1 MADKQH
7 GILIDIGFK
16 TDVESYVKDIEN
28 QLKGIDFGDKIG
40 LSKAFE
46 DEFDNAKDK
55 LKKLKSEI
63 DRITGGV
70 LDDAA
75 KQQLADTTKA
85 VKELQNAFKLL
96 LQATPKNKRDGI
108 LNKMQEID
116 TTVNNTVD
124 VINNAVKAISHLG
137 NNITLVD
144 KEQLKTLKDYYVQLE
159 NARKYTEEF
168 DKTINQRGT
177 KPYQSSEDALT
188 DLIAKYDLYKQ
199 KLNEIDIITR
209 SRKSKADKESMISGL
224 QLEIS
229 RLGTDASRLINTI
242 MKLDANWGQ
251 TKIGKSGLAEL
262 QQEISDRLEG
272 ILKEIA
278 RRKAEIQNEYS
289 KLGGGDL
296 SKIFVQSKNKD
307 DKITIPVHIDGYAR
321 ATVKEEAL
329 QLISD
334 VNRELESTPL
344 RIEVQLVSAYQSRG
358 NQKLL
363 NELQAELIKMQ
374 QTAKEAIEGG
384 MSEAE
389 SLKYTE
395 MTENMSKLIDRINK
409 QVNNAMLF
417 TVDIQT
423 ETAASMIR
431 SFVADVKEEL
441 RKIQDSPI
449 DVEPKVTL
457 TKKNQDAF
465 KKKVNAF
472 IKECNKEVNSIEVL
486 KDKLAKNL
494 FENYINQLK
503 DSISQL
509 KSLQKEIGKESV
521 SKNLSEAFKTL
532 ADDYAKMFNPESI
545 KPWAD
550 ALLGTLN
557 QAIQNMNQLTSLET
571 KEGEANLNTEEL
583 QKQIG
588 EKIEAVRQE
597 LSKAFD
603 PKNNNLSV
611 WATKLLNTL
620 DQASSKIS
628 QLFSPNGQNMLSEY
642 LQDIA
647 LTDTNKKKYDGVLS
661 TLEHGGI
668 LLESGKVIGLTSTDE
683 HDATKYGNPIYYP
696 NASRQNIVADIH
708 THSGDFVWSPS
719 IEDLEIGLTRGL
731 KYAITSAVSEV
742 ATFNSEAYLKDEIDK
757 KIDFR
762 QLKKYT
768 NKPIS
773 NKITSDKI
781 KELFYNN
788 IDLISNNKM
797 IGFLKGSSPINEAK
811 NLSNKEF
818 MTEVFKQAYNSKPT
832 SEQDFWQQIITNIG
846 DQYFS
851 GRPDQIYAELD
862 NLLGNV
868 FHFTSPGLSRTA
880 ALAVRQDRLKQYF
893 ANKDVDFNKYFKIQS
908 QEDFAKNPAFD
919 LGKYLNN
926 NDQINIADVTKN
938 INQIVD
944 NVNKLNELDAEKKQ
958 ANEQLLADINTNLQS
973 IVQELPNLSKAMNEL
988 SVKGIAMVPKVI
1000 NETSV
1005 APNENTT
1012 SSSTQPTQ
1020 IVSKETSKVAEQ
1032 LGKYFGENYAQGILN
1047 EKKKVQNAIRALVE
1061 TGKLTEQDLAKD
1073 KSSESDYVYNKRVN
1087 GIQPTTQAKHYQK
1100 MIEEFDTYQ
1109 RVIQQSLKL
1118 KLPTDETLKNNV
1130 LTTHKKNLEEL
1141 QSGAINANDAMKR
1154 LHDTYGD
1161 FAKGDSNIPLLDA
1174 LKEIPKAEEKPVVQ
1188 TQELINKFEE
1198 LKTLIQNAFTSKD
1211 LSSVQKYFDEINKIN
1226 EQLDNEHVAGK
1237 RKRNS
1242 YIKTTQTSLEQLKSE
1257 IKKEEKKQSSTNE
1270 AKTIKDVTKAVK
1282 DKTKAFENE
1291 TKVVVPGLVEETKKV
1306 QELGN
1311 ALKEIPKLINDKT
1324 SAFKNEKTEVK
1335 NAITSEISDL
1345 GKLSKAQYEEKKK
1358 QEQEANLQKAQKNL
1372 NKNFNNIQTGF
1383 ADMLQ
1388 KDNRKLIESSFEPT
1402 KDGLIKIK
1410 ALIKEADDNYKSLI
1424 YTTKTGNGKNPF
1436 TLVEA
1441 KEGFSID
1448 KQAAAYEKWIQ
1459 IQEQLKNPK
1468 MIGKSGEIITP
1479 NTDVWYQLID
1489 LAKDFGLEI
1498 SNIDRIIRHVDQMGF
1513 ESFQFWDNQ
1522 NHRTT
1527 LGINSQSILY
1537 ESQAVVE
1544 VSKTI
1549 DEFEKK
1555 VAEIPKILS
1564 DSMTK
1569 YDANAGQKY
1578 INDLNQI
1585 AKLWETIQSYVQ
1597 AGVVSPDKRDVLQQM
1612 YDSIPQ
1618 TFMDFMSAKLPEG
1631 RKTDEEINRIRSL
1644 FAEIK
1649 QLFDSLSL
1657 DNLSVIDDSLSAR
1670 IKDALVNAKELY
1682 QTINSGENKVAKE
1695 TSVSKLLAR
1704 IGDELT
1710 RNSKMSQVYKDQLN
1724 AIVKEML
1731 ALGKAIPEDKMKE
1744 FTARFQDID
1753 SKIRLSGQT
1762 GKGILGQV
1770 STTLVRSISQFA
1782 NMYLSLYRLVSY
1794 IRQGVTEVS
1803 NLNKALTTMSYTMDV
1818 TDAQLNN
1825 MSRDI
1830 VNMAK
1835 DLSISVSNVS
1845 QIYQI
1850 YANMQTS
1857 AEEIME
1863 TAKPTA
1869 ILANLSGVDA
1879 STAADQIQGVLNQ
1892 FELLADESM
1901 HIVDVYD
1908 YISANISVDYSK
1920 GIAGMSDAVKNVGN
1934 VAKEA
1939 GLSFEQLSAIIGKV
1953 MEKTRQDGASIGN
1966 ALRTMMVRISKA
1978 NKLAGDE
1985 VDNATV
1991 GNAAKALHKIGIEVY
2006 TTEGEFREFDTI
2018 MSELAEKWDDLSD
2031 AERENISFQI
2041 AATRQ
2046 TATLRAVLDQ
2056 WADSSKL
2063 ATEAIEAEG
2072 NALANQEKYE
2082 ESIAGKTQQLKN
2094 ELSQFWID
2102 TISSDKIETI
2112 LDELKDLITEINN
2125 TNSTASIFANTVSSL
2140 LESVLKVVNVIN
2152 KIPGGL
2158 FGVLFGLTKGKNM
2171 VSTNLNPTGGINIGL
2186 GKHVVGTAFKG
2197 LQTRAYTD
2205 NDIALFNQ
2213 YVSQGAQ
2220 NNDII
2225 NQMSKNAQNL
2235 VKSYGNV
2242 IDKQD
2247 DIINKMKTETVTSKA
2262 LTAARLALNVALSVG
2277 ISLLTSV
2284 VIKGINEWIHAEENA
2299 RKELAE
2305 SLRAAEERRKEF
2317 EKQQATLEDIIT
2329 KYKDY
2334 QEQLKNTNK
2343 TEEDVANIRSG
2354 LADLQKTLNEQYGET
2369 AKQLD
2374 LVNGQYERE
2383 LKLMKL
2389 LGEQDTAEYL
2399 RNNKATYKENSLT
2412 VAAKKGYEFG
2422 FSYDFF
2428 PAITGGSSAD
2438 EDIIEMLK
2446 RGGFDPFSEYTAEEF
2461 YNSIQDVLIYYQD
2474 KTNDAYYKTFEQFEK
2489 DWRDYLAD
2497 DESVYASMK
2506 AAEDW
2511 LKAYNEV
2518 FTLSGSY
2525 AEEYQTVENQLEELR
2540 KALNEEDFTKL
2551 SNLYQRY
2558 YQSVNRS
2565 GMKAEE
2571 NSAFSDLYREMTSIY
2586 QQGQRDQ
2593 AKYSEDAIKAILSYY
2608 PAPHDSAGVA
2618 EVLKKKFT
2626 VDTKKEFDILEAS
2639 ITEVKQKGIQ
2649 NYDELFDVYQR
2660 RLHEAVEETKEAEK
2674 ISYSDWLDE
2683 KSNFKSSKDSKD
2695 NLSNNALI
2703 NAWESTVKGFGEYLE
2718 QDEQGQIKI
2727 DFGKIIQFTR
2737 DDNLVQQLGLDTFES
2752 YMKKYGESTTAI
2764 FAYVFDA
2771 EKKLKANI
2779 DKDFKDQDIFYQTLE
2794 NIKTEALGGSI
2805 SVDKLEDS
2813 YQELTGILKQVEDEI
2828 KFDKEKMTALINKYP
2843 ELKSAVK
2850 KYSDDSYSLQKENLE
2865 NLIDTYIEFENTA
2878 ISTQLQLK
2886 RYTLETIIAT
2896 ANLGVTVEQLASSYA
2911 SILNEDGSKKVD
2923 VSGHDY
2929 EYIFGDLSGTGKSY
2943 QEVEKAVQDYN
2954 EIREKALRQLRET
2967 IGSSDKNDKDNSD
2980 KNKSEFDWLDSYLD
2994 KRNRQLQKE
3003 ETLYE
3008 NLGKQTVEDIE
3019 KQLDAY
3025 SKGGNVNLKLR
3036 PEIDAEEL
3044 NKQGYN
3050 AGEGYAT
3057 IFSQTFSNEAE
3068 TVAVNF
3074 TPIIVDPKTGE
3085 YLGVM
3090 EKGEFEKYCQ
3100 DVIDGVRTDDLNL
3113 QIGTEFTGKDAIDQ
3127 AETAARKIHYL
3138 HEQLHA
3144 DSDIEL
3150 LYNYRQNQS
3159 LEEQNHLLDE
3169 QIKAYSRAEKQ
3180 YGKRMQKGLLVDDMM
3195 KAFGND
3201 KGKVD
3206 ELIQKII
3213 DRESINLEELTSDQA
3228 SAVTAMAENFNK
3240 KLEAADKVLEAQNKK
3255 RENNLKMFTNNIE
3268 YITQKYDHVLNE
3280 FAQRQSELEH
3290 YQTMRTNAGMMEN
3303 QKLYVALLDNESRE
3317 LDQNIQKRNDLI
3329 EELKDFEVQT
3339 EDDLV
3344 KWYETKDAID
3354 STTQAIWE
3362 NQEAIESYKMSMQQL
3377 SWDLDDKIMEIVG
3390 NVRNE
3395 SDFLID
3401 VLGTFEKDM
3410 YSYTREYLGN
3420 DAEKT
3425 KIYSGELSD
3434 QGLATLALRR
3444 VNAKTYREQI
3454 ESLNEQIKNAQNLY
3468 LQDTTDTTYLERVE
3482 KLTKDRQDL
3491 IKSYNDER
3499 EAIIELVKDGYDKQL
3514 QSLQAISDKYLEA
3527 AQNSK
3532 ELYDYQKN
3540 LAKQTKNIAN
3550 IRKQISAYAGDL
3562 SEEARGKLQT
3572 LTVQLEE
3579 AEEGLADTQY
3589 ERTLQ
3594 QQQQIFDHLYQNLED
3609 YFNDKL
3615 EEPTRLLKSTEA
3627 IVNANMGTIKETLSG
3642 MLSFYGTDISPTLDN
3657 ILGDDGIGAI
3667 EENID
3672 AVDGDIK
3679 NIKDSVTGQTKALAE
3694 YLKNHEI
3701 DLKTEEELNERMKT
3715 LYGTTEGSFDW
3726 YLKSLKDLLAGIS
3739 NKLTMIDITNSAA
3752 NSMLSSINQATAL
3765 SSIASSAVSGITSL
3779 VKAATPTSLLN
3790 GSSFFKKKAKGGH
3803 INNDMLAWTQE
3814 YGLEAIL
3821 RPTDNAILTPLKAG
3835 DSVLTAEATKN
3846 LWDFANNPLDFMKQ
3860 NVGMTTVSKNAGV
3873 TFNNSIAPT
3882 IVVNGVSNATEFI
3895 RELQKNKQF
3904 ESMIQDMTINQMNGG
3919 NPLAKMKYK
3928 F

>member
-28 QLKGIDFGDKIG
+28 QLKGKDFGDIIG
-40 LSKAFE
+40 FSKAFE
-46 DEFDNAKDK
+46 DELNNAKDK
-55 LKKLKSEI
+55 LKKFKSEI
-63 DRITGGV
+63 EKITGGV

-108 LNKMQEID
+108 INKMQEID

-168 DKTINQRGT
+168 DKTMNQRGT

-262 QQEISDRLEG
+262 QQDISDRLEG

-278 RRKAEIQNEYS
+278 KRKAEIQNEYS

-321 ATVKEEAL
+321 AIVKEEAL

-334 VNRELESTPL
+334 VNRELEDTPL

-363 NELQAELIKMQ
+363 NELQSELIKMQ

-409 QVNNAMLF
+409 QVKNAMIF
-417 TVDIQT
+417 TVDVQT

-472 IKECNKEVNSIEVL
+472 IKECNKEINSIEVL

-503 DSISQL
+503 DSIGQL
-509 KSLQKEIGKESV
+509 KLLQKEIGKESV

-588 EKIEAVRQE
+588 EKIEVVRQE

-603 PKNNNLSV
+603 PKNNNLNV

-683 HDATKYGNPIYYP
+683 HGATKYGNPIYYP
-696 NASRQNIVADIH
+696 NVSRQNIVADIH

-742 ATFNSEAYLKDEIDK
+742 ATFNFEAYLKDEIDK

-768 NKPIS
+768 NTPIN
-773 NKITSDKI
+773 NKTKADKI

-788 IDLISNNKM
+788 IDLISSNKM
-797 IGFLKGSSPINEAK
+797 IGFLKSASPINEAK

-846 DQYFS
+846 EQYFN

-868 FHFTSPGLSRTA
+868 FHFTNPGLSRTA

-893 ANKDVDFNKYFKIQS
+893 TNKGVDFNKYLKIQS
-908 QEDFAKNPAFD
+908 QEDFAKNPAFE

-926 NDQINIADVTKN
+926 NNQINIADVTKN

-958 ANEQLLADINTNLQS
+958 ANEQLLTDINTNLQS
-973 IVQELPNLSKAMNEL
+973 IVQELPNLSKAMSEL
-988 SVKGIAMVPKVI
+988 TSKGVTIAPKII
-1000 NETSV
+1000 NEAS
-1005 APNENTT
+1005 ASPNEKST
-1012 SSSTQPTQ
+1012 SSSVQPTQ
-1020 IVSKETSKVAEQ
+1020 IVNKETSKVAEQ

-1061 TGKLTEQDLAKD
+1061 AGKLTEQDLAKD
-1073 KSSESDYVYNKRVN
+1073 KMSESDYVYNKRVN
-1087 GIQPTTQAKHYQK
+1087 GINPTTQAKHYQK

-1118 KLPTDETLKNNV
+1118 KLPTDETLKDSV

-1141 QSGAINANDAMKR
+1141 QNGAINANDAMKR

-1161 FAKGDSNIPLLDA
+1161 FAKGDSNIPLLDV
-1174 LKEIPKAEEKPVVQ
+1174 LKEIPKAEEKPVIQ

-1198 LKTLIQNAFTSKD
+1198 LKTLIQNAFTAKD
-1211 LSSVQKYFDEINKIN
+1211 LSSIQKYFDEINKIN
-1226 EQLDNEHVAGK
+1226 EQLNNEHVTGK
-1237 RKRNS
+1237 RKRGS
-1242 YIKTTQTSLEQLKSE
+1242 YIKTTQALLEQLKSE
-1257 IKKEEKKQSSTNE
+1257 IKKEEKKQFSTNE
-1270 AKTIKDVTKAVK
+1270 AKVIKDVTKAVQ

-1291 TKVVVPGLVEETKKV
+1291 TKIVVSGLTEEIQKV

-1311 ALKEIPKLINDKT
+1311 ALKEIPKLVNNKT

-1372 NKNFNNIQTGF
+1372 NKNFNSIQTGF

-1410 ALIKEADDNYKSLI
+1410 ALIKEADDSYKSLI
-1424 YTTKTGNGKNPF
+1424 YTTKTGKGKNPF

-1468 MIGKSGEIITP
+1468 MIGKSGEVITP

-1612 YDSIPQ
+1612 YNNIPQ

-1644 FAEIK
+1644 FAEMK
-1649 QLFDSLSL
+1649 QIFDSLSL
-1657 DNLSVIDDSLSAR
+1657 DNLSVIDDNFSIR
-1670 IKDALVNAKELY
+1670 IKNALTNAKELY

-1724 AIVKEML
+1724 AIVKEMM

-1753 SKIRLSGQT
+1753 SKVRLSGQT

-1818 TDAQLNN
+1818 TDVQLNN

-1892 FELLADESM
+1892 FELLAEESS

-1908 YISANISVDYSK
+1908 YISSNISVDYSK

-2006 TTEGEFREFDTI
+2006 TVEGEFREFDTI
-2018 MSELAEKWDDLSD
+2018 MSELAEKWDNLSD

-2072 NALANQEKYE
+2072 NALANQEKHE

-2102 TISSDKIETI
+2102 TISSDKIKTI
-2112 LDELKDLITEINN
+2112 LDELKDLIAEINN
-2125 TNSTASIFANTVSSL
+2125 TNSTANIFANTVSSL

-2262 LTAARLALNVALSVG
+2262 LTAARLALNAALSVG

-2299 RKELAE
+2299 RKKLAE

-2317 EKQQATLEDIIT
+2317 EKQQSTLDDVIA
-2329 KYKDY
+2329 KYKEY
-2334 QEQLKNTNK
+2334 SEQLKAVKGN
-2343 TEEDVANIRSG
+2343 EEKSAEIRDN
-2354 LADLQKTLNEQYGET
+2354 LAGLQKTLNEQYGET

-2399 RNNKATYKENSLT
+2399 RNNKATYKENSST
-2412 VAAKKGYEFG
+2412 VAAKSGYEFG
-2422 FSYDFF
+2422 LPYEFYS
-2428 PAITGGSSAD
+2428 AVLTGGSNPD
-2438 EDIIEMLK
+2438 DDIIEMLK

-2525 AEEYQTVENQLEELR
+2525 AEEYQTIENQIEELR

-2571 NSAFSDLYREMTSIY
+2571 NSAFSDLYKEMASIY
-2586 QQGQRDQ
+2586 QQGLQDQ
-2593 AKYSEDAIKAILSYY
+2593 EQYTEDAIKAILSYY

-2660 RLHEAVEETKEAEK
+2660 RLNEAVEASKDAAPELLSISDWYKEDSSLAKDKDGNYTNKELFDLYEQTANKFKDYFEKNRNAKTEVRLSDIIDITADDELFSKLEMPNYEDFQVELVDQTSNYAISQYLDVAKEK
-2674 ISYSDWLDE
+2674 IKELFSDDLDPKYADVLIE
-2683 KSNFKSSKDSKD
+2683 KLQVIKYE
-2695 NLSNNALI
+2695 AM
-2703 NAWESTVKGFGEYLE
+2703 GLE
-2718 QDEQGQIKI
+2718 EAFDVQKI
-2727 DFGKIIQFTR
+2727 
-2737 DDNLVQQLGLDTFES
+2737 
-2752 YMKKYGESTTAI
+2752 
-2764 FAYVFDA
+2764 
-2771 EKKLKANI
+2771 
-2779 DKDFKDQDIFYQTLE
+2779 
-2794 NIKTEALGGSI
+2794 
-2805 SVDKLEDS
+2805 EDS
-2813 YQELTGILKQVEDEI
+2813 YIELKQLLDEVKNGKTWGDFSEFDVLLS
-2828 KFDKEKMTALINKYP
+2828 KFP
-2843 ELKSAVK
+2843 ELQSAIKQVNGE
-2850 KYSDDSYSLQKENLE
+2850 YTIQETAIE
-2865 NLIDTYIEFENTA
+2865 NLIGTYGDYSNAAINALRTARRETLDTA
-2878 ISTQLQLK
+2878 IATMKLGLSLS
-2886 RYTLETIIAT
+2886 RILEIYQDMR
-2896 ANLGVTVEQLASSYA
+2896 NNQ
-2911 SILNEDGSKKVD
+2911 
-2923 VSGHDY
+2923 
-2929 EYIFGDLSGTGKSY
+2929 YIDPKAFGDRTW
-2943 QEVEKAVQDYN
+2943 EIIKAIQDWELDDAELAKMVKEDPYHYKN
-2954 EIREKALRQLRET
+2954 
-2967 IGSSDKNDKDNSD
+2967 GSSSDKDSSGKDDKDN
-2980 KNKSEFDWLDSYLD
+2980 KSRYDWLDSYLD

-3036 PEIDAEEL
+3036 PEIDAKEL
-3044 NKQGYN
+3044 NKQGYD

-3303 QKLYVALLDNESRE
+3303 QKLYVALLDNESQK
-3317 LDQNIQKRNDLI
+3317 LDQNIQKRDDLI
-3329 EELKDFEVQT
+3329 EELKAFEVQT

-3454 ESLNEQIKNAQNLY
+3454 ESLNEQIKDAQNLY
-3468 LQDTTDTTYLERVE
+3468 LQDTSNTTNLERVE

-3594 QQQQIFDHLYQNLED
+3594 DQQKIFDHLYQNLED

-3615 EEPTRLLKSTEA
+3615 EEPTKLLKSTEK
-3627 IVNANMGTIKETLSG
+3627 IVNDNMGKIEKTLSNS
-3642 MLSFYGTDISPTLDN
+3642 LSFYKTDISDSLKN
-3657 ILGDDGIGAI
+3657 ILGENGIGGI
-3667 EENID
+3667 EENI
-3672 AVDGDIK
+3672 ASVDGDMTAIK
-3679 NIKDSVTGQTKALAE
+3679 KSVTDTMPDLDK
-3694 YLKNHEI
+3694 YLENHNANLEN
-3701 DLKTEEELNERMKT
+3701 ENALNERMKV
-3715 LYGTTEGSFDW
+3715 LYGTKRGSFDW
-3726 YLKSLKDLLAGIS
+3726 YFSEFN
-3739 NKLTMIDITNSAA
+3739 NKLAEINTRLAMIDAGSLAA
-3752 NSMLSSINQATAL
+3752 SGATKLANQAT
-3765 SSIASSAVSGITSL
+3765 SGFVASSAVASSIATSIGGIVNALART
-3779 VKAATPTSLLN
+3779 
-3790 GSSFFKKKAKGGH
+3790 KKKAKGGH